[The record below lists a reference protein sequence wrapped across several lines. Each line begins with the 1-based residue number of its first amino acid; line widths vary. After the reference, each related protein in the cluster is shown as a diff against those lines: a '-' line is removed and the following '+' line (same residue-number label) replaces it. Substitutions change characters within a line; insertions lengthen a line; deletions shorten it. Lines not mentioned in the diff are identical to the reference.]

1 MAELKLLP
9 RKEFEILLDSG
20 EVIAGKY
27 SLWSVKRFADK
38 KGFTLI
44 NLQDYMDKENMTMDD
59 VCEIL
64 LCAVEYVSR
73 KNNVSFSYSDVDACE
88 WIEEL
93 GGMLGEK
100 YLALTQHA
108 SSDLEAVESDEKKNL
123 M

>member
-1 MAELKLLP
+1 MAEIKLLP
-9 RKEFEILLDSG
+9 RKEFEILLASG

-38 KGFTLI
+38 KGFTLMK
-44 NLQDYMDKENMTMDD
+44 LQEYMDKENMTLDD

-64 LCAVEYVSR
+64 LCAIEYVCR
-73 KNNVSFSYSDVDACE
+73 KKNVPFTFTDIDACE

-108 SSDLEAVESDEKKNL
+108 SSELEDTVDEKKNL
-123 M
+123 T